1 MKSAIRIFAAL
12 ALLAG
17 CATTEKARESWSGA
31 SYEEVLRAWGPPSR
45 SARLADGADVHT
57 WVSES
62 GPVVRPGPSFGVGV
76 FGGSGGGGMGVG
88 TSIPFGG
95 GSAGPPSR
103 CERTLTFRSGRLIE
117 QNWVGPSDVCSYY
130 QRPQ

>member
-1 MKSAIRIFAAL
+1 MRTAICIAAAL

-31 SYEEVLRAWGPPSR
+31 SYDDVLRAWGPPTR

-62 GPVVRPGPSFGVGV
+62 GPVVRQGPSFGVGI

-88 TSIPFGG
+88 TSIPIGS

-117 QNWVGPSDVCSYY
+117 QNWIGPGEVCGTY
-130 QRPQ
+130 QRAQ